1 MVEKEKIHVIVEKT
15 MDEETITNMQTDT
28 KIT

>member
-1 MVEKEKIHVIVEKT
+1 MVEKKKIHVIVEKT
-15 MDEETITNMQTDT
+15 MDEETITYMQTDT